1 MVDADAAAA
10 ATDDDDDDDDD
21 DGGDDGDD
29 GDEERY
35 QTLPTPVF
43 FESLLMTAR
52 PNALKHWK
60 GQKTTIEQSC
70 TINVGCGCGR
80 YKSERDGYHQKEGN
94 FHNWAT
100 KKTLLLSIILVV

>member
-21 DGGDDGDD
+21 DDGDDGDD

-60 GQKTTIEQSC
+60 GPKTTTEQSC
-70 TINVGCGCGR
+70 TINVGW
-80 YKSERDGYHQKEGN
+80 D
-94 FHNWAT
+94 FF
-100 KKTLLLSIILVV
+100 LVAGGTN